1 MTQLT
6 AQDLIAIRRNF
17 VAEHGTF
24 HGFAVRR
31 HTEPLVL
38 IDVLYR
44 VLYPESAADAS
55 GVDAAIAMIPNED
68 RRERVRE
75 FVQAL
80 PAIPDTKRGGVR
92 GTDRWGPLG
101 DATTYLSTI
110 LFGSVRPPGETFDTL
125 QGVWRLEMLGIQYRW
140 RWEPP
145 GITAT
150 DKAFVKPNGDPVDEE
165 MRWAIVIPSLEI
177 LTVVH
182 KNGGDLFPTFGLRF
196 DAGVSIR
203 TVTAFLADKLRAFSR
218 RSERFPFTTYLGG
231 ASVDDIAT
239 IFCATQIGI
248 VPDEPVKRLQLI
260 SATEVGHG
268 GVFPADLPWGPRPP
282 WLEWT
287 DAWPTPHW
295 RPKLPYVPNRFE
307 SDTYNAAAQ
316 KAHEFGAS
324 AATTWVTAT
333 TLDGVVDYCRGIL
346 ETLVDAETRRTV
358 MPSSS
363 VRQPKRAL
371 HMLFLLKA
379 IDERGEA
386 QRAYDEAR
394 DFLLRPPAL
403 ISKSTTI
410 TRKVYEPLSELVVDR
425 VLFSK
430 LPSHATV
437 AWAVVHALD
446 ILVIF
451 SDMHTERVELAR
463 EVVTWKEAGGASVA
477 RTPYDALVALAKET
491 PGFGL
496 HNPLS
501 TSIAIAFSEYGY
513 EIGIHE
519 LSYTAMVPA
528 GEGIRRVLATAPGG
542 GDAADDPIVL
552 DALLA
557 AASIDPSRSSA
568 VAVGNADTGSPQGVT
583 NVNMY
588 GFQSVIMT
596 VPHATCPVRGGEGQP
611 RAPHPCD
618 TIAVRAAQ
626 SIYDSQRGVF
636 FYATVVAASTPRAT
650 CDLNRDACRNH
661 PWRAH
666 VRRVISEA
674 LSSTGRNPT
683 VFVLDVHS
691 FPPDAEGWS
700 AYEVVLLDDD
710 PTPTAYTES
719 LARRLKRAGVAVAI
733 GRGRDNDIQDEARAA
748 GHKSVLVEFNERL
761 GRDAS
766 RLDFIAAQ
774 IAQWFEGAVP
784 ADGDDGGGG
793 GGG

>member
-1 MTQLT
+1 M
-6 AQDLIAIRRNF
+6 
-17 VAEHGTF
+17 
-24 HGFAVRR
+24 
-31 HTEPLVL
+31 L

-44 VLYPESAADAS
+44 VLYPGSAADAS
-55 GVDAAIAMIPNED
+55 GVDAAIAMIPSED

-80 PAIPDTKRGGVR
+80 LTIPDINRGGSR
-92 GTDRWGPLG
+92 GRDRWGPIG
-101 DATTYLSTI
+101 DATNYLSTI
-110 LFGSVRPPGETFDTL
+110 LFGSVRPPGETFDTVA
-125 QGVWRLEMLGIQYRW
+125 GAWRLEMLGIQYRPI
-140 RWEPP
+140 WEPT
-145 GITAT
+145 GITANVT
-150 DKAFVKPNGDPVDEE
+150 AFVKPNGDPVDEE
-165 MRWAIVIPSLEI
+165 MRWAAVIPSLKI

-182 KNGGDLFPTFGLRF
+182 KNGGDLFPTFGLKF
-196 DAGVSIR
+196 NAGVSIR
-203 TVTAFLADKLRAFSR
+203 TVTAFLADKLHAFSR

-239 IFCATQIGI
+239 IYCATQIGI
-248 VPDEPVKRLQLI
+248 VPDEPVERLQLI
-260 SATEVGHG
+260 SATQVASG
-268 GVFPADLPWGPRPP
+268 GAFPADLPWGPRPP

-287 DAWPTPHW
+287 EAWPTQHW
-295 RPKLPYVPNRFE
+295 RPELPYVPNRFE
-307 SDTYNAAAQ
+307 GDTYNAAAQ
-316 KAHEFGAS
+316 KAHKFGAS
-324 AATTWVTAT
+324 AATTWVTET

-346 ETLVDAETRRTV
+346 ETLVDAETQRTV
-358 MPSSS
+358 MPSPS

-371 HMLFLLKA
+371 HLLFLLKA
-379 IDERGEA
+379 IDERGDA

-394 DFLLRPPAL
+394 QFLLRPPTL

-410 TRKVYEPLSELVVDR
+410 TRKVYEPLSEMVTDR
-425 VLFSK
+425 VLFGNP
-430 LPSHATV
+430 PSYATM
-437 AWAVVHALD
+437 AWAIVHALD

-451 SDMHTERVELAR
+451 SDMHAARVELAR
-463 EVVTWKEAGGASVA
+463 EVTAWKEAGGASVA

-491 PGFGL
+491 PGVGL
-496 HNPLS
+496 FNPLS
-501 TSIAIAFSEYGY
+501 TSIAIALREYGY
-513 EIGIHE
+513 EIGIHN
-519 LSYTAMVPA
+519 LSYTSMVPQ
-528 GEGIRRVLATAPGG
+528 GEGIRRVLAASPGG
-542 GDAADDPIVL
+542 GGDVADDPIVI

-557 AASIDPSRSSA
+557 AASIDPSHSSA
-568 VAVGNADTGSPQGVT
+568 VAVGDADTGSPQGVT

-611 RAPHPCD
+611 LAHPCD

-650 CDLNRDACRNH
+650 CDLNRVACRNH

-666 VRRVISEA
+666 VRRVIVES
-674 LSSTGRNPT
+674 LSADFGRKPT

-719 LARRLKRAGVAVAI
+719 LGRHLKRAGVAVAI

-761 GRDAS
+761 GRDAR
-766 RLDFIAAQ
+766 RLTFIASQ
-774 IAQWFEGAVP
+774 IAQWFGGA
-784 ADGDDGGGG
+784 
-793 GGG
+793 